1 MTTLPPPHIY
11 NPSTSSHLLPF
22 IARLHAACITTDHTL
37 ATFLPPLS
45 HDKILAS
52 WNEWSSQ
59 VEAGTR
65 VIVVQLT
72 GDADPSEVAG
82 VASLYMPE
90 TETGRHRSEVGRL
103 LVSPQ
108 FRKRGLARGLMGV
121 LEDVAR
127 EKGRWMVVGF
137 RSFHE

>member
-1 MTTLPPPHIY
+1 MSTLPAPHLY
-11 NPSTSSHLLPF
+11 DPMTHQYLLPS
-22 IARLHAACITTDHTL
+22 IARLHATCITTDHTL

-52 WNEWSSQ
+52 WGEWSSQ

-72 GDADPSEVAG
+72 GDDDEEVAG

-90 TETGRHRSEVGRL
+90 TETGRHRCEVGRL
-103 LVSPQ
+103 LVSPEL
-108 FRKRGLARGLMGV
+108 RKRGLARKLMGV
-121 LEDVAR
+121 LEEVAR
-127 EKGRWMVVGF
+127 GRGRWMVVCF
-137 RSFHE
+137 

>member
-1 MTTLPPPHIY
+1 MSTLPLPQIY
-11 NPSTSSHLLPF
+11 SPQTSTQLLPS
-22 IARLHAACITTDHTL
+22 IARLHATCIETDHTL

-52 WNEWSSQ
+52 WKEWSSQ

-72 GDADPSEVAG
+72 GGDDPDSKGEKQALAG

-90 TETGRHRSEVGRL
+90 TETGRHRSEIGRL
-103 LVSPQ
+103 LVSPE
-108 FRKRGLARGLMGV
+108 FRKRGLARKMMAA
-121 LEDVAR
+121 LEGVAR
-127 EKGRWMVVGF
+127 ERGRWMVV
-137 RSFHE
+137 